1 MVSNDF
7 IFYLLSTARTSRGT
21 NNLEMKVP
29 NIFSIMF
36 WQEPIRWAPGFD
48 HQIHIEC
55 ITAGAD
61 TS

>member
-7 IFYLLSTARTSRGT
+7 SFYLLSTARASRGT
-21 NNLEMKVP
+21 NNLEIKVP

-36 WQEPIRWAPGFD
+36 DQ
-48 HQIHIEC
+48 QIHIQC
-55 ITAGAD
+55 ITGGAD